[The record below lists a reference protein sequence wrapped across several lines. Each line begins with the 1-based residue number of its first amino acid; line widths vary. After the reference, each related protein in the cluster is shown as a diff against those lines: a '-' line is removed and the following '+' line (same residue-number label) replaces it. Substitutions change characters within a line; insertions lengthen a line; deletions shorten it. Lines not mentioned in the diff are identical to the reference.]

1 VRTTRGELRLDERK
15 GTGSSDDGPTIWRFW
30 LPAASIGSKRVVTAA
45 PSGGQSRLQFG
56 NPRNVGFKAYQ
67 LEMDRCHLLQYGQ
80 TPAPRAAKAP
90 PPLTNVRVRD
100 APPFDPN
107 AGK

>member
-1 VRTTRGELRLDERK
+1 
-15 GTGSSDDGPTIWRFW
+15 
-30 LPAASIGSKRVVTAA
+30 
-45 PSGGQSRLQFG
+45 
-56 NPRNVGFKAYQ
+56 
-67 LEMDRCHLLQYGQ
+67 MDRCHLLQYGQ